1 MNLREFFKK
10 LRSPLGTSLI
20 FLAAIVTLAFSAVPF
35 LIRED
40 GGKLQPIHESVS
52 RDATLDIPGSVKAIS
67 AVPPDKPLPPSDGVS
82 GSSADSTSKINGS
95 GRPQPPSSIARTNSG
110 NRYNSG
116 SSDRRSVESSRN
128 SVPTAKI
135 LIIDGESA
143 GAQKEFVSERFAP
156 YGRLIACKMV
166 NTVES
171 GDTDTPLIAVVIEDL
186 WWINAK
192 GEKKLIIPAG
202 TEVYGTVNGAKPMR
216 NRLTT
221 GNNFI
226 LVWQATSNMV
236 GFELQLKGVALEKS
250 THPEN
255 RMLAAITD
263 MSAGIPGQVM
273 SNENLSKFLMYTLAF
288 GQGLAQGYQTNEV
301 YTDSGVTVTTQDG
314 TTKNAMARG
323 AETLAQVMLQDVSQ
337 MIAKESYYIR
347 VPSGTEFYIFVQQV
361 INLDDAQ
368 IADTLLNKLEEQKIQ
383 GPQKPSYK
391 NVLNAFS
398 GGKTVK

>member
-67 AVPPDKPLPPSDGVS
+67 AVPPDKPQPSSDGVS
-82 GSSADSTSKINGS
+82 GSSVDSTSKIDGS
-95 GRPQPPSSIARTNSG
+95 GWPQPPSAITRTNFG
-110 NRYNSG
+110 HRYNSG

-273 SNENLSKFLMYTLAF
+273 SNENLSKFLVYTLAF

>member
-67 AVPPDKPLPPSDGVS
+67 AVPPDKPQSSSDGVS

-347 VPSGTEFYIFVQQV
+347 VASGTEFYIFVQQV

>member
-67 AVPPDKPLPPSDGVS
+67 AVPPDKSLVASSGTT
-82 GSSADSTSKINGS
+82 GSSADSTSKIDGS

-116 SSDRRSVESSRN
+116 SSDRRSIESSRN
-128 SVPTAKI
+128 SVPTAKS

-273 SNENLSKFLMYTLAF
+273 SNENLSKFLVYTLAF

-301 YTDSGVTVTTQDG
+301 YTDSGVTITTQDG

-347 VPSGTEFYIFVQQV
+347 VASGTEFYIFVQQV

>member
-67 AVPPDKPLPPSDGVS
+67 AVLPDKPLPPSDGVS
-82 GSSADSTSKINGS
+82 GSSADSTSKIDGS

-128 SVPTAKI
+128 SVLTAKI

-273 SNENLSKFLMYTLAF
+273 SNENLSKFLVYTLAF

-301 YTDSGVTVTTQDG
+301 YTDSGVTITTQDG

-347 VPSGTEFYIFVQQV
+347 VASGTEFYIFVQQV

>member
-67 AVPPDKPLPPSDGVS
+67 AVPPDKPQPSSDGVS
-82 GSSADSTSKINGS
+82 GSSADSTSKIDGS

-347 VPSGTEFYIFVQQV
+347 VASGTEFYIFVQQV

>member
-40 GGKLQPIHESVS
+40 GGKMQPIHESVS

-82 GSSADSTSKINGS
+82 GSSADSTSKIDGS

-273 SNENLSKFLMYTLAF
+273 SNENLSKFLVYTLAF

-301 YTDSGVTVTTQDG
+301 YTDSGVTITTQDG

>member
-67 AVPPDKPLPPSDGVS
+67 AVPPDKPQPSSDGVS
-82 GSSADSTSKINGS
+82 GSSADSTSKIDGS

-202 TEVYGTVNGAKPMR
+202 TEVFGKVNGAKPQR

-221 GNNFI
+221 DGNFV
-226 LVWQATSNMV
+226 LVWQATSDMV
-236 GFELQLKGVALEKS
+236 GFELQLKGIALEKS
-250 THPEN
+250 TYPDN

-273 SNENLSKFLMYTLAF
+273 SNENLSKFLVYTLAF

>member
-67 AVPPDKPLPPSDGVS
+67 AVPPDKPLPSSDGVA
-82 GSSADSTSKINGS
+82 GSSADSTSKIDSS

-110 NRYNSG
+110 NRHDSG

-273 SNENLSKFLMYTLAF
+273 SNENLSKFLVYTLAF

-323 AETLAQVMLQDVSQ
+323 AETLAQVMLQDISQ

-347 VPSGTEFYIFVQQV
+347 VASGTEFYIFVQQV

>member
-67 AVPPDKPLPPSDGVS
+67 AVPPDKSLVASSGTT
-82 GSSADSTSKINGS
+82 GSSADSTSKIDGS

-301 YTDSGVTVTTQDG
+301 YTDSGVTITTQDG

-347 VPSGTEFYIFVQQV
+347 VASGTEFYIFVQQV

>member
-67 AVPPDKPLPPSDGVS
+67 AVPPDKPQPSSDGVS

-273 SNENLSKFLMYTLAF
+273 SNENLSKFLVYTLAF

-301 YTDSGVTVTTQDG
+301 YTDSGVTITTQDG

-323 AETLAQVMLQDVSQ
+323 AETLAQVMLQDISQ

-347 VPSGTEFYIFVQQV
+347 VASGTEFYIFVQQV

>member
-67 AVPPDKPLPPSDGVS
+67 AVPPDKPQSSSDGVS
-82 GSSADSTSKINGS
+82 GSSADSTSKIDGS

-273 SNENLSKFLMYTLAF
+273 SNENLSKFLVYTLAF

-301 YTDSGVTVTTQDG
+301 YTDSGVTITTQDG

>member
-82 GSSADSTSKINGS
+82 GSSADSTSKIDGS

-273 SNENLSKFLMYTLAF
+273 SNENLSKFLAYTLAF

-301 YTDSGVTVTTQDG
+301 YTDSGVTITTQDG

-347 VPSGTEFYIFVQQV
+347 VASGTEFYIFVQQV